1 VSTSTEGLLAQAR
14 EALQAGEVEAAI
26 KLFRSAAEAPDA
38 SAAVFLELADA
49 LWANFDFPE
58 ALRTLEDLA
67 QREPANPMAA
77 LLAAKRMFTLGRF
90 ADSARLLSAALER
103 QPADNTLR
111 QMLAEVRDRESRLTE
126 AETLAREALIQ
137 NPSNA
142 LAARSLAHTLRR
154 ANRIAEAQ
162 EVLSRQLR
170 EHPGQDDW
178 RLNYELA
185 TCLDRQADYAG
196 AMDALQRAKAQLR
209 PTAKPLLAQ
218 WRARAKRR
226 EEFAHALDRETLE
239 RWQAMA
245 RQLRPVTPLA
255 ILAGHPRSGTTLL
268 EQMLAAHPGVTTTDE
283 TGVLRS
289 QFIEPIVLGA
299 ESTEASQREVNEFD
313 VAQLEAGRA
322 VYFRATAAHLGEPF
336 DGRLL
341 VEKDPLATQDLG
353 FILRLLPE
361 SRVIFPL
368 RDPRDVCVSFFFTLV
383 PLNADSA
390 PALDLAGT
398 CASMALSLRL
408 WRRWRRVIPQR
419 WMEVRYEQLVRQP
432 ERELRSLLAALDL
445 PWEQSVLT
453 PAGRSD
459 RGVRS
464 PTYADVAQPL
474 HSRAIGRWQ
483 HYAEWL
489 EPHLGPLREL
499 LKEFGYADGA

>member
-1 VSTSTEGLLAQAR
+1 VFPSTEGLLNKAR
-14 EALQAGEVEAAI
+14 AALKAGDVEAAI
-26 KLFRSAAEAPDA
+26 RSFRSAAAAPDA
-38 SAAVFLELADA
+38 SAAVFFELADA
-49 LWANFDFPE
+49 LWTNFDFQE

-67 QREPANPMAA
+67 QREPADPTPVV
-77 LLAAKRMFTLGRF
+77 LAAKRRFTLGRF

-103 QPADNTLR
+103 HPADHTLR
-111 QMLAEVRDRESRLTE
+111 QMLAEVRDREGRLTE

-154 ANRIAEAQ
+154 ANRLAEAQ

-170 EHPGQDDW
+170 EHPGHDDW

-185 TCLDRQADYAG
+185 ACLDRQADYAG
-196 AMDALQRAKAQLR
+196 AMSALQRAKAQLR
-209 PTAKPLLAQ
+209 PATEPLLAQ
-218 WRARAKRR
+218 WRTRAKRR
-226 EEFAHALDRETLE
+226 EDFANALDRETLE

-245 RQLRPVTPLA
+245 RSLRPVTPVA

-268 EQMLAAHPGVTTTDE
+268 EQMLAAHPGVVTTDE

-289 QFIEPIVLGA
+289 QFIEPIILGA
-299 ESTEASQREVNEFD
+299 DSAEAARREVDEFD
-313 VAQLEAGRA
+313 LAQLEAGRA

-390 PALDLAGT
+390 PALDLGGT

-408 WRRWRRVIPQR
+408 WRRWKQVLPQP
-419 WMEVRYEQLVRQP
+419 WVEVRYEQLVRQP
-432 ERELRSLLAALDL
+432 EEELRSLLAALDL

-474 HSRAIGRWQ
+474 HSRAVGRWQ
-483 HYAEWL
+483 HYAGWL
-489 EPHLGPLREL
+489 DPHLGALREL
-499 LKEFGYADGA
+499 LKEFDYAADA